1 MKRALCFLMILLSF
15 SLLCSCKN
23 NLQNNDVNS
32 ENVYWDHTLDPTI
45 DAYFNTFENFEYTFK
60 EITEK
65 DKNYIIYKS
74 NEHAGNFYEIFD
86 NYGNYLDKGY
96 HGYRGSF
103 DISKKDNIVQLE
115 YGVSGTNVFPTYRF
129 YDIEKSKVS
138 RYFSGPIATTDNLV
152 AYFVFDENETTLVVQ
167 DMFDIDKT
175 YKEFT
180 GKFNERIYMDINE
193 MYFSNDAT
201 QIIINYSNVNSK
213 DDIVEEKFNLY

>member
-1 MKRALCFLMILLSF
+1 MKRVLCFLMILLSF

-65 DKNYIIYKS
+65 DKNYVIYNS

-115 YGVSGTNVFPTYRF
+115 YGFGGTNVFPTYRF
-129 YDIEKSKVS
+129 YDIEKSLVS
-138 RYFSGPIATTDNLV
+138 RYFDGPIAISNNMI
-152 AYFVFDENETTLVVQ
+152 AYCVIEKNVIIVQ
-167 DMFDIDKT
+167 DIFDIDKA

-180 GKFNERIYMDINE
+180 YKFSDKNFLNFNEMH
-193 MYFSNDAT
+193 FSDDGTKIIVSYYDNDFEN
-201 QIIINYSNVNSK
+201 II
-213 DDIVEEKFNLY
+213 EESFNIK